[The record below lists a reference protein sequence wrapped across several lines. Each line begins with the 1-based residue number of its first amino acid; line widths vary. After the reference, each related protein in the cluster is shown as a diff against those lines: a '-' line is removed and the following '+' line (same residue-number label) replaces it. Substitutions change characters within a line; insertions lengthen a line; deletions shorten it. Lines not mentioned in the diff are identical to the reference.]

1 MEWAV
6 WVGAAVTVTGFLGI
20 LYSAFLVSRAR
31 KAASDDTD
39 LRARMQRILPLN
51 LGALFLSFLGLL
63 LVVFG
68 VILA

>member
-1 MEWAV
+1 MEWAI
-6 WVGAAVTVTGFLGI
+6 WVGAAVTVAGFLGI
-20 LYSAFLVSRAR
+20 LYSALLVSRAR

-51 LGALFLSFLGLL
+51 IGALFLSFLGLL